1 MSHRAPA
8 LLAATICL
16 TLLCAATATAGVDRW
31 GSYAGAFA
39 QPTPIAMANLEN
51 VVAID
56 AGNRSSYALKNDGT
70 LWAFGENGRGQLGDG
85 LEEDAITRAVEVSF
99 PVGVTIVAIG
109 EAEDVGFAID
119 STGQGWTWGDTMCV
133 GKAVE
138 DTTKPQ
144 KVPGMTEAV
153 AVQGGGH
160 HVLWLLRNKTVEACG
175 KNENG
180 QLGVGQG
187 ITYSALPKA
196 IPGLSNVVEVSA
208 GEKSSCARTA
218 TGAVYDWGAD
228 YNGQVGNGVEQPSV
242 YEPFKVPL
250 PGVASEVSCGGDLPP
265 NGHTL
270 ALVEGAVYGWGADG
284 GGQLGDEK
292 TQNKLTPARGGAVS
306 SLGLTHVVASGACS
320 LGLSA
325 DGDVYAWGSNADK
338 ALGAGKGKA
347 SLTPLLVD
355 SGALEISGT
364 AYNSLDRT
372 P

>member
-8 LLAATICL
+8 ALAAIFL
-16 TLLCAATATAGVDRW
+16 ALLCASTAAAEVDRW
-31 GSYAGAFA
+31 GSYAGAFT
-39 QPTPIAMANLEN
+39 QPTPTAVAGLEN

-56 AGNRSSYALKNDGT
+56 AGNVSSYALEQNGT

-85 LEEDAITRAVEVSF
+85 LKEDAITRAVEVSF
-99 PVGVTIVAIG
+99 PVGVKIVAIG
-109 EAEDVGFAID
+109 EAEDAGFAID
-119 STGQGWTWGDTMCV
+119 STGQGWSWGDTMCL
-133 GKAVE
+133 GKAVG

-160 HVLWLLRNKTVEACG
+160 HVLWLLRNRTLQACG

-180 QLGVGQG
+180 QLGVGEG
-187 ITYSALPKA
+187 IAYSALPKA
-196 IPGLSNVVEVSA
+196 LPGLSNVVEVSA
-208 GEKSSCARTA
+208 GEKSSCARTS

-228 YNGQVGNGVEQPSV
+228 YNGQVGNGMEQASV

-250 PGVASEVSCGGDLPP
+250 PGVASEISCGGDLPP

-284 GGQLGDEK
+284 GGQIGDEQ
-292 TQNKLTPARGGAVS
+292 TVNKRTPTLARAVS
-306 SLGLTHVVASGACS
+306 SLGLTHIVASGACS
-320 LGLSA
+320 LGLNA
-325 DGDVYAWGSNADK
+325 AGNVYAWGSDADK
-338 ALGAGKGKA
+338 ALGAGKEK
-347 SLTPLLVD
+347 SSHMPLLVD
-355 SGALEISGT
+355 GGAVEISGT
-364 AYNSLDRT
+364 AYNGLDRK